1 MRWVRRILVV
11 SLLVGTWW
19 VGWEFVTRNQQPVS
33 VHYVVGEFAE
43 ASLWKV
49 ILGAFFSGAGLVVL
63 FTLWSS
69 ARSGLVARRY
79 RKALNGLESEIHQ
92 LRNLPLAP
100 DPDEPA
106 ELAASVPRARSAT
119 GRNA

>member
-1 MRWVRRILVV
+1 MRWIRRILVV
-11 SLLVGTWW
+11 GLLVGTWW
-19 VGWEFVTRNQQPVS
+19 VGWEFVTRNQQLVS
-33 VHYVVGEFAE
+33 VHYVVGDTAE
-43 ASLWKV
+43 ATLWKV
-49 ILGAFFSGAGLVVL
+49 VLGSFFAGAGIVIL
-63 FTLWSS
+63 FTVWIS

-79 RKALNGLESEIHQ
+79 RKALGRLESEIHQ

-106 ELAASVPRARSAT
+106 QLAPGVPRARSAT